1 MILSENELGVK
12 MIERQRRH
20 GALRIW
26 FLDEPPIRPL
36 VALVSVIAVL
46 LALPRAAA
54 AAIVRPEPVILV
66 VLAAIVIVGLLGLR
80 SGGPVGRALGVGATV
95 ILVAVA
101 LGLLIALPASS
112 YVDQICADG
121 CVVAPGPN
129 AVSTGP
135 IMLAWTIT
143 GLANLVPIVVGI
155 WLARRLNAWLNG
167 ESSPEPRSHASS
179 DELAS
184 RVAAGPNRT
193 QLKNVRLIRGMRTA
207 LFPWRH

>member
-1 MILSENELGVK
+1 V
-12 MIERQRRH
+12 
-20 GALRIW
+20 
-26 FLDEPPIRPL
+26 
-36 VALVSVIAVL
+36 
-46 LALPRAAA
+46 
-54 AAIVRPEPVILV
+54 
-66 VLAAIVIVGLLGLR
+66 
-80 SGGPVGRALGVGATV
+80 
-95 ILVAVA
+95 
-101 LGLLIALPASS
+101 IALPASS

-121 CVVAPGPN
+121 CVVALGAN

-155 WLARRLNAWLNG
+155 WLAQRLNAWLNG